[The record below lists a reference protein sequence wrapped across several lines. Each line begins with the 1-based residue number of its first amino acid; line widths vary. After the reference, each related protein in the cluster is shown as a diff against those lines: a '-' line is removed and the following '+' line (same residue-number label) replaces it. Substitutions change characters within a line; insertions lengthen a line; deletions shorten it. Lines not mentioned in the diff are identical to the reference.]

1 MATVAVTHKYD
12 ATADAVWGILGGFH
26 TLPSWHPAA
35 VKSTDS
41 LDGNGIVRDLEL
53 PDGGHVIER
62 LEEFSNSGRS
72 YTYSIIGGVMPVEGY
87 TATLSVIEDDNGA
100 SAIAHWTA
108 DFAAVGKPEQ
118 EVVDLVANEVF
129 RTGLAAAAEKL

>member
-1 MATVAVTHKYD
+1 MAKVAVTHKYS
-12 ATADAVWGILGGFH
+12 ATADDVWALVGGFH

-35 VKSTDS
+35 VKSTDQS
-41 LDGNGIVRDLEL
+41 DGNDIVRDLEL

-87 TATLSVIEDDNGA
+87 VATLSVIEDDNGA
-100 SAIAHWTA
+100 GAIAHWTA
-108 DFAAVGKPEQ
+108 DFAVVGAGEQ
-118 EVVDLVANEVF
+118 ETVDLVANGVF
-129 RTGLAAAAEKL
+129 LTGLAAAADKL

>member
-1 MATVAVTHKYD
+1 MATVAVTHKFS
-12 ATADAVWGILGGFH
+12 ATADAVWALVGGFH
-26 TLPSWHPAA
+26 TLPTWHPAA
-35 VKSTDS
+35 TKSTDS
-41 LDGNGIVRDLEL
+41 LDGNGIIRDLEL

-62 LEEFSNSGRS
+62 LEEFSNSARS

-108 DFAAVGKPEQ
+108 DFAVVGADEQ
-118 EVVDLVANEVF
+118 ETIDLVADGVF
-129 RTGLAAAAEKL
+129 RTGLEAAAEKL

>member
-12 ATADAVWGILGGFH
+12 ATADAVWGLIGGFH
-26 TLPSWHPAA
+26 TLDSWHPAV

-41 LDGNGIVRDLEL
+41 MDGNDIIRDLEL

-62 LEEFSNSGRS
+62 LEAYSNAGRS
-72 YTYSIIGGVMPVEGY
+72 CTYSIVGGIMPVEGY
-87 TATLSVIEDDNGA
+87 VATLSVIEDDNGA

-108 DFAAVGKPEQ
+108 DFTVVGADET
-118 EVVDLVANEVF
+118 EIVAFVTNDVF
-129 RTGLAAAAEKL
+129 RGGLANAAEKL